1 MKETSEE
8 VLLIFQKSCDEHAK
22 LFIPEPRQDQIIE
35 SLLNYYNKYYSMKIL
50 EECIHEFARSHQDPI
65 IIYEFAMDS
74 SKIREKILER
84 EKSKKE
90 FSTLVKQTE
99 ERMRLYDEL

>member
-1 MKETSEE
+1 
-8 VLLIFQKSCDEHAK
+8 
-22 LFIPEPRQDQIIE
+22 
-35 SLLNYYNKYYSMKIL
+35 MKIL
-50 EECIHEFARSHQDPI
+50 EECIHEFVRSHQDPI